1 MRWRNFMLQGEYQQ
15 INVEQS
21 QANGALRPDLT
32 FEGGYVEASWVM
44 TGEPRRYSTSS
55 AAFGRPN
62 PRNPFSLKEGGWGA
76 WELMARYSVADLNDK
91 VTRGRA
97 QAATGG
103 VYGGRQEVVG
113 LGLSW
118 YPTSFLRFM
127 LDWNIVNVDRLNA
140 AGTQQIGDRFHT
152 IGLRSQMAF

>member
-1 MRWRNFMLQGEYQQ
+1 
-15 INVEQS
+15 
-21 QANGALRPDLT
+21 
-32 FEGGYVEASWVM
+32 
-44 TGEPRRYSTSS
+44 
-55 AAFGRPN
+55 
-62 PRNPFSLKEGGWGA
+62 
-76 WELMARYSVADLNDK
+76 MARYSVADLNDK

-118 YPTSFLRFM
+118 YPTNFLRFM
-127 LDWNIVNVDRLNA
+127 LDWNIVNVDRLNT